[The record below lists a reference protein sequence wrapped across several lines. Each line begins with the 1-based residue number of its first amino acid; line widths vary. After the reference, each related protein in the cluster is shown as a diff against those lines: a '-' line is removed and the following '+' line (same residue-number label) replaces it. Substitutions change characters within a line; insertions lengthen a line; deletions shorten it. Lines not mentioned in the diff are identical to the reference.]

1 LKATIEFDLPEEAE
15 EYKIYS
21 NALDMASVL
30 HEIDNYCRSC
40 VKHDDIPEDTIYRL
54 ERIRDMITLDL

>member
-1 LKATIEFDLPEEAE
+1 LKATIEFTLPEENE
-15 EYKIYS
+15 EYKIFN

-40 VKHDDIPEDTIYRL
+40 IKYDEIPEDTVYRL
-54 ERIRDMITLDL
+54 ERIREMIPLA